1 MKTKVILA
9 AAFFAVAMSAPAV
22 RAIAWPDS
30 DQQTKLE
37 REQDM
42 YDDATGEYDD
52 HEWQNAA
59 KAFAKVAGMRGPHA
73 DAALFW
79 LAKSQNNMGMRSE
92 SLQTILRLR
101 QEYPKSKWNDDAKAL
116 EMEVRQSAGQKIEPE
131 HVTDEELKLIALNGL
146 MQTDPERAIPIL
158 ENLLKSNNSPKLKDK
173 ALFILSQSQSSAA
186 TDILARVARNGGDP
200 DLQRRAVRYLGIM
213 GAERNRKLLADI
225 YASTNDIDLKKQV
238 LKAYMVAGDS
248 GRLLALAKG
257 ETNPDL
263 REEAVSQLGVLGA
276 REQLAEL
283 YTTETNFD
291 VKKKI
296 IRAMFIGGNAEK
308 LYDIARNEPNE
319 DLKLEAIKN
328 LGLLGGERTGAMLLN
343 LYNADTRP
351 ELRRT
356 VINSLFIQGN
366 AKALISLARKEQNSE
381 VKKDIITKLG
391 LMNSKEA
398 ADYLMEYLKD

>member
-1 MKTKVILA
+1 MKTKMIFATALL
-9 AAFFAVAMSAPAV
+9 AVAMCVPAV
-22 RAIAWPDS
+22 RASAWVDS

-59 KAFAKVAGMRGPHA
+59 KIFAKVAAIRGPHA

-92 SLQTILRLR
+92 ALQTILRLR
-101 QEYPKSKWNDDAKAL
+101 QDYPKSKWNDDAKAL

-186 TDILARVARNGGDP
+186 TDILARVARNGADP

-248 GRLLALAKG
+248 ARLLALAKG

-328 LGLLGGERTGAMLLN
+328 LGLLGGEQTGQMLLT
-343 LYNADTRP
+343 LYNSDTRP

-366 AKALISLARKEQNSE
+366 AKALIGLARKERDPE